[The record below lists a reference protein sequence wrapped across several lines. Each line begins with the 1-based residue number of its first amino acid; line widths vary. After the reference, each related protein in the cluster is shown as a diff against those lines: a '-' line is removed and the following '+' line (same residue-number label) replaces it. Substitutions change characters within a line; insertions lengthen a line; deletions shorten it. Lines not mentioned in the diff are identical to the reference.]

1 MSAGERFPRAPP
13 DPSPQTNPSFV
24 LLTSKTVQPQE
35 SQPLPTV
42 HCERGD
48 QTPPSSSRSP
58 DLLPAPQQEPRPR
71 SDSPQT
77 GREEILTSEPLC
89 VHPSTA
95 ETNQCPTEEDAST
108 GTPVNNPRLEEAVV
122 HVSGPAEAHDS
133 KEEVELGLSE
143 LDAGL
148 VEDSPRSAAHCE
160 ETPPAVPLSPVA
172 EDQQSPGLTEADS
185 TSEVQ
190 TVLNTAVESGA
201 SAWRRRDEED
211 KVSQI
216 LRENVSEVSP
226 QSESEL
232 GVDVNL
238 KPSFVFVSVAVL
250 LSIAVQQPNV
260 LVLIGLLLVL
270 QCF

>member
-1 MSAGERFPRAPP
+1 M
-13 DPSPQTNPSFV
+13 
-24 LLTSKTVQPQE
+24 
-35 SQPLPTV
+35 
-42 HCERGD
+42 
-48 QTPPSSSRSP
+48 
-58 DLLPAPQQEPRPR
+58 
-71 SDSPQT
+71 
-77 GREEILTSEPLC
+77 
-89 VHPSTA
+89 
-95 ETNQCPTEEDAST
+95 
-108 GTPVNNPRLEEAVV
+108 

-172 EDQQSPGLTEADS
+172 EDQQPPGLTEADS
-185 TSEVQ
+185 TSDVQ

-201 SAWRRRDEED
+201 SAWRRDEEE

-216 LRENVSEVSP
+216 LRENVSEASP